1 MSLSS
6 DKMMKLMAY
15 ADGELEGN
23 ERNEAEMLLATDS
36 DAVMFVE
43 QIASLGDLV
52 VRGHEERLG
61 GSAASFDVAR
71 EVVALTSN
79 VSLLGAA
86 RGKTSRERTSR
97 EKTSREKTSREK
109 TSREKTIGNG
119 LTIGA
124 AVAALALAASLVVFV
139 QHHRE
144 EMPMASVAPAS
155 AVPGTGVAVE
165 SAGTSVSVFY
175 LPTAN
180 ELSTSVVVWVDET
193 GEK

>member
-79 VSLLGAA
+79 VSLLGAV
-86 RGKTSRERTSR
+86 RGKTSRER
-97 EKTSREKTSREK
+97 TSREK